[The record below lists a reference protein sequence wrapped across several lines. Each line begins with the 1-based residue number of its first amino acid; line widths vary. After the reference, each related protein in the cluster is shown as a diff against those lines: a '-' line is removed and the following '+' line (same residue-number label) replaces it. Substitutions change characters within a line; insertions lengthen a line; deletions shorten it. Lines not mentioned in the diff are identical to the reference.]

1 MRNNLLVTILFLA
14 SSSII
19 LSQDLRIKNLQIESK
34 NNGTVIQLDSNRKV
48 NLENVTAWYSSEWF
62 YMTIYDANADS
73 LSLTNYKNDSLKNIE
88 VSNSDES
95 TQIAVQL
102 FSDIESFE
110 INTPNRKTLQFF
122 LRNSQ
127 LVAKNSISVEDGID
141 IVQAEEKT
149 SKEKPESKLFN
160 DLFFYLLRLQNIFFV
175 NLESKIFLTAFDAV
189 IASPNVIKSLLGKL
203 FFLRKVKK
211 SLWLSILKSSEQPP
225 NA

>member
-34 NNGTVIQLDSNRKV
+34 NNGTVIQLDSNKKV

-73 LSLTNYKNDSLKNIE
+73 LSLANYKNDSLKNIE
-88 VSNSDES
+88 ISNSDES

-102 FSDIESFE
+102 FSEIESFE

-127 LVAKNSISVEDGID
+127 LVAKNSISVENKID
-141 IVQAEEKT
+141 IVETEEKT
-149 SKEKPESKLFN
+149 PKEKDIIYEQEQPRNANNKL
-160 DLFFYLLRLQNIFFV
+160 I
-175 NLESKIFLTAFDAV
+175 V
-189 IASPNVIKSLLGKL
+189 IAGLIVSAIDISNSTSFSAGALIAIIAN
-203 FFLRKVKK
+203 FL
-211 SLWLSILKSSEQPP
+211 
-225 NA
+225 

>member
-34 NNGTVIQLDSNRKV
+34 NNGTVIQLNSNKKV

-73 LSLTNYKNDSLKNIE
+73 LSLVNYKNDSLKNIE

-102 FSDIESFE
+102 FSEIESFE

-127 LVAKNSISVEDGID
+127 LVAKNSISVEDEID
-141 IVQAEEKT
+141 IVRTEEKT
-149 SKEKPESKLFN
+149 PKEKDIIYEK
-160 DLFFYLLRLQNIFFV
+160 
-175 NLESKIFLTAFDAV
+175 
-189 IASPNVIKSLLGKL
+189 
-203 FFLRKVKK
+203 
-211 SLWLSILKSSEQPP
+211 EQPR
-225 NA
+225 NANNKLIVISGLIVSAIDITNSTSFSAGALIAIIANFL

>member
-34 NNGTVIQLDSNRKV
+34 NNGTVIQLDSNKKV

-73 LSLTNYKNDSLKNIE
+73 LSLANYKNDSLKNIE

-102 FSDIESFE
+102 FSEIESFE
-110 INTPNRKTLQFF
+110 INTLNRKTLQFL

-127 LVAKNSISVEDGID
+127 SVAKNSISVEKEID
-141 IVQAEEKT
+141 IVQTEEKT
-149 SKEKPESKLFN
+149 PKEKDIIYEKEQPRNANNKL
-160 DLFFYLLRLQNIFFV
+160 I
-175 NLESKIFLTAFDAV
+175 V
-189 IASPNVIKSLLGKL
+189 IAGLIVSAIDITNSTSFSAGALIALIAN
-203 FFLRKVKK
+203 FL
-211 SLWLSILKSSEQPP
+211 
-225 NA
+225 

>member
-19 LSQDLRIKNLQIESK
+19 LSQDLKIKNLQIESK
-34 NNGTVIQLDSNRKV
+34 NNGTVIQLDSNKKV

-73 LSLTNYKNDSLKNIE
+73 LSLANYKNNFLKNIE

-102 FSDIESFE
+102 FSEIESFE
-110 INTPNRKTLQFF
+110 INTPKRKTLQFF

-127 LVAKNSISVEDGID
+127 SVSKESISDENEIDVVVFEENIPNEKEIIYEKKQPRDTNSKLIVIAGLVVSAVDITNSTSFALGALVAIIAN
-141 IVQAEEKT
+141 
-149 SKEKPESKLFN
+149 
-160 DLFFYLLRLQNIFFV
+160 
-175 NLESKIFLTAFDAV
+175 FL
-189 IASPNVIKSLLGKL
+189 
-203 FFLRKVKK
+203 
-211 SLWLSILKSSEQPP
+211 
-225 NA
+225 

>member
-14 SSSII
+14 FSSII

-73 LSLTNYKNDSLKNIE
+73 LSLANYKNDSLKNIE

-102 FSDIESFE
+102 FSEIESFE

-127 LVAKNSISVEDGID
+127 LVAKNSISVEDEFD
-141 IVQAEEKT
+141 IVQTEEKT
-149 SKEKPESKLFN
+149 PKEKDIIYEKEQPRNANNKL
-160 DLFFYLLRLQNIFFV
+160 I
-175 NLESKIFLTAFDAV
+175 V
-189 IASPNVIKSLLGKL
+189 IAGLVVSAIDITNSTSFSAGALIAIIAN
-203 FFLRKVKK
+203 FL
-211 SLWLSILKSSEQPP
+211 
-225 NA
+225 

>member
-48 NLENVTAWYSSEWF
+48 NLENITAWYSSEWF

-73 LSLTNYKNDSLKNIE
+73 LSLANYKNDSLKNIE
-88 VSNSDES
+88 VSNNDES

-102 FSDIESFE
+102 FSEIESFE
-110 INTPNRKTLQFF
+110 INTPNRKTLQFL

-127 LVAKNSISVEDGID
+127 LVAKNSISVEDEID
-141 IVQAEEKT
+141 IVQTEET
-149 SKEKPESKLFN
+149 PKEKDIIYEKEQLRSANNKL
-160 DLFFYLLRLQNIFFV
+160 I
-175 NLESKIFLTAFDAV
+175 V
-189 IASPNVIKSLLGKL
+189 IAGLIVSAIDITNSTSFSAGALIAIIAS
-203 FFLRKVKK
+203 FL
-211 SLWLSILKSSEQPP
+211 
-225 NA
+225 

>member
-34 NNGTVIQLDSNRKV
+34 NNGTVIQLDSNKKV

-73 LSLTNYKNDSLKNIE
+73 LSLANYKNDSLKNIE
-88 VSNSDES
+88 ISNSDES

-102 FSDIESFE
+102 FSEIESFE

-127 LVAKNSISVEDGID
+127 LVAKNSISVEDKID
-141 IVQAEEKT
+141 IVETEEKT
-149 SKEKPESKLFN
+149 PKEKDIIYEKEQPRNANNKL
-160 DLFFYLLRLQNIFFV
+160 I
-175 NLESKIFLTAFDAV
+175 V
-189 IASPNVIKSLLGKL
+189 IAGLIVSAIDISNSTSFSAGALIAIIAN
-203 FFLRKVKK
+203 FL
-211 SLWLSILKSSEQPP
+211 
-225 NA
+225 

>member
-34 NNGTVIQLDSNRKV
+34 NNGTVIQLDSNKKV

-73 LSLTNYKNDSLKNIE
+73 LSLANYKNDSLKNIE

-102 FSDIESFE
+102 FSEIESFE

-127 LVAKNSISVEDGID
+127 LVAKNSISVEDEFD
-141 IVQAEEKT
+141 IVQTEEKNP
-149 SKEKPESKLFN
+149 KEKDIIYEKEQPRNANNKL
-160 DLFFYLLRLQNIFFV
+160 I
-175 NLESKIFLTAFDAV
+175 V
-189 IASPNVIKSLLGKL
+189 IAGLIVSAVDITNSTSFSAGALIAIIAN
-203 FFLRKVKK
+203 FL
-211 SLWLSILKSSEQPP
+211 
-225 NA
+225 

>member
-34 NNGTVIQLDSNRKV
+34 KNGTVIQLDSNRKV

-73 LSLTNYKNDSLKNIE
+73 LSLANYKNDSLKNIE

-102 FSDIESFE
+102 FSEIESFE

-127 LVAKNSISVEDGID
+127 LVAKNSISVEDKID
-141 IVQAEEKT
+141 IVQTEERT
-149 SKEKPESKLFN
+149 PKEKDIIYEKEQPRNANNKL
-160 DLFFYLLRLQNIFFV
+160 I
-175 NLESKIFLTAFDAV
+175 V
-189 IASPNVIKSLLGKL
+189 IAGLIVSAIDITNSTSFSAGALIAIIAN
-203 FFLRKVKK
+203 FL
-211 SLWLSILKSSEQPP
+211 
-225 NA
+225 

>member
-73 LSLTNYKNDSLKNIE
+73 LSLANYKNDSLKNIE

-102 FSDIESFE
+102 FSEIESFE

-127 LVAKNSISVEDGID
+127 LVAKNSISVEDEID
-141 IVQAEEKT
+141 IFQNEEKT
-149 SKEKPESKLFN
+149 PKEKDIIYEKEQSRNANNKL
-160 DLFFYLLRLQNIFFV
+160 I
-175 NLESKIFLTAFDAV
+175 V
-189 IASPNVIKSLLGKL
+189 IAGLIVSALDITNSTSFSAGALIAIIAN
-203 FFLRKVKK
+203 FL
-211 SLWLSILKSSEQPP
+211 
-225 NA
+225 

>member
-73 LSLTNYKNDSLKNIE
+73 LSLANYRNDSLKNIE

-102 FSDIESFE
+102 FSEIESFE

-127 LVAKNSISVEDGID
+127 LVAKNSISVEDKID
-141 IVQAEEKT
+141 IVQSEEKT
-149 SKEKPESKLFN
+149 PKEKDIIYEREQLRSANNKL
-160 DLFFYLLRLQNIFFV
+160 I
-175 NLESKIFLTAFDAV
+175 V
-189 IASPNVIKSLLGKL
+189 IAGLIVSAIDITNSTSFSAGALIAIIAN
-203 FFLRKVKK
+203 FL
-211 SLWLSILKSSEQPP
+211 
-225 NA
+225 

>member
-19 LSQDLRIKNLQIESK
+19 LSQDLKIKNLQIESK
-34 NNGTVIQLDSNRKV
+34 NNGTVIQLDSNKKV

-62 YMTIYDANADS
+62 YMTIYDAYADS
-73 LSLTNYKNDSLKNIE
+73 LSLANYKNNSLKNIE

-110 INTPNRKTLQFF
+110 INTPKRKTLQFF

-127 LVAKNSISVEDGID
+127 SVAKNSISIENEID
-141 IVQAEEKT
+141 IFEKEENSPRK
-149 SKEKPESKLFN
+149 KDIIYEK
-160 DLFFYLLRLQNIFFV
+160 
-175 NLESKIFLTAFDAV
+175 
-189 IASPNVIKSLLGKL
+189 
-203 FFLRKVKK
+203 
-211 SLWLSILKSSEQPP
+211 EQPRIA
-225 NA
+225 NNKLIVFAGLIVSAIDITNSTSFSAGVLIAIIANFL

>member
-73 LSLTNYKNDSLKNIE
+73 LSLANYKNDSLKNIE

-95 TQIAVQL
+95 AQIAVQL
-102 FSDIESFE
+102 FSEIESFE

-127 LVAKNSISVEDGID
+127 LVAKNSISVEDKID
-141 IVQAEEKT
+141 IVQTEERT
-149 SKEKPESKLFN
+149 PKEKDIIYEKEQPRNANNKL
-160 DLFFYLLRLQNIFFV
+160 I
-175 NLESKIFLTAFDAV
+175 V
-189 IASPNVIKSLLGKL
+189 IAGLIVSAIDVTNSTSFSAGALIAIIAS
-203 FFLRKVKK
+203 FL
-211 SLWLSILKSSEQPP
+211 
-225 NA
+225 

>member
-73 LSLTNYKNDSLKNIE
+73 LSLANYKNDSLKNIE
-88 VSNSDES
+88 VSNNDES

-102 FSDIESFE
+102 FSEIESFE

-127 LVAKNSISVEDGID
+127 LVAKNSISVEDKID
-141 IVQAEEKT
+141 IVQSEEKT
-149 SKEKPESKLFN
+149 PKEKDIIYEKEQLRSANNKL
-160 DLFFYLLRLQNIFFV
+160 I
-175 NLESKIFLTAFDAV
+175 V
-189 IASPNVIKSLLGKL
+189 IAGLIVSAIDITNSTSFSAGALIAIIAN
-203 FFLRKVKK
+203 FL
-211 SLWLSILKSSEQPP
+211 
-225 NA
+225 

>member
-34 NNGTVIQLDSNRKV
+34 NNGTVIQLDSNKKV

-73 LSLTNYKNDSLKNIE
+73 LSLANYKNDSLKNIE

-102 FSDIESFE
+102 FSEIESFE
-110 INTPNRKTLQFF
+110 IDTPKRKTLQFL

-127 LVAKNSISVEDGID
+127 SVAKNSISVEDEID
-141 IVQAEEKT
+141 IVQPGKNIA
-149 SKEKPESKLFN
+149 KEKGVIYEKEQPRNTNNKL
-160 DLFFYLLRLQNIFFV
+160 I
-175 NLESKIFLTAFDAV
+175 V
-189 IASPNVIKSLLGKL
+189 IAGLIVSAIDITNSTSFSGGALIAIIAN
-203 FFLRKVKK
+203 FL
-211 SLWLSILKSSEQPP
+211 
-225 NA
+225 

>member
-73 LSLTNYKNDSLKNIE
+73 LSLANYKNDSLKNIE

-102 FSDIESFE
+102 LSEIESFE

-127 LVAKNSISVEDGID
+127 LVAKNSISVEDEID
-141 IVQAEEKT
+141 IAQTEEKT
-149 SKEKPESKLFN
+149 SKEKDIIYEKEQPRNANNKL
-160 DLFFYLLRLQNIFFV
+160 I
-175 NLESKIFLTAFDAV
+175 V
-189 IASPNVIKSLLGKL
+189 IAGLIVSAIDITNSTSFSAGALIAIIAN
-203 FFLRKVKK
+203 FL
-211 SLWLSILKSSEQPP
+211 
-225 NA
+225 

>member
-19 LSQDLRIKNLQIESK
+19 LSQDLKIKNLQIESK
-34 NNGTVIQLDSNRKV
+34 NNGTVIQLDSNKKV

-73 LSLTNYKNDSLKNIE
+73 LSLAKYKNNSLKSIE

-102 FSDIESFE
+102 FSEIESFE
-110 INTPNRKTLQFF
+110 INTPKRKTLQFF

-127 LVAKNSISVEDGID
+127 SVSKDSISDENEIDVVVFEENIPNEKEIIYEKEQPRDTNSKLIVIAGLVVSAVDITNSTSFALGALVAIIAN
-141 IVQAEEKT
+141 
-149 SKEKPESKLFN
+149 
-160 DLFFYLLRLQNIFFV
+160 
-175 NLESKIFLTAFDAV
+175 FL
-189 IASPNVIKSLLGKL
+189 
-203 FFLRKVKK
+203 
-211 SLWLSILKSSEQPP
+211 
-225 NA
+225 

>member
-34 NNGTVIQLDSNRKV
+34 KNGTVIQLDSNRKV

-73 LSLTNYKNDSLKNIE
+73 LSLANYKNDSLKNIE

-102 FSDIESFE
+102 FSEIESFE

-127 LVAKNSISVEDGID
+127 LVAKNSISVEDKID
-141 IVQAEEKT
+141 IVQTEERT
-149 SKEKPESKLFN
+149 PKEKDIIYENEQPRNANNKL
-160 DLFFYLLRLQNIFFV
+160 I
-175 NLESKIFLTAFDAV
+175 V
-189 IASPNVIKSLLGKL
+189 IAGLIVSAIDVTNSTSFSAGALIAIIAS
-203 FFLRKVKK
+203 FL
-211 SLWLSILKSSEQPP
+211 
-225 NA
+225 

>member
-34 NNGTVIQLDSNRKV
+34 NNGTVIQLDSNKKV

-73 LSLTNYKNDSLKNIE
+73 LSLANYKNDSLKNIE

-102 FSDIESFE
+102 FSEIESFE

-127 LVAKNSISVEDGID
+127 LVAKNSISVEDEID
-141 IVQAEEKT
+141 IVQTEEKT
-149 SKEKPESKLFN
+149 PKEKDIIYEKEQPRNANNKF
-160 DLFFYLLRLQNIFFV
+160 I
-175 NLESKIFLTAFDAV
+175 V
-189 IASPNVIKSLLGKL
+189 IAGLIVSALDITNSTSFSAGALIAIIAN
-203 FFLRKVKK
+203 FL
-211 SLWLSILKSSEQPP
+211 
-225 NA
+225 

>member
-19 LSQDLRIKNLQIESK
+19 LSQDLKIKNLQIESK
-34 NNGTVIQLDSNRKV
+34 NNGTVIQLDSNKKV

-73 LSLTNYKNDSLKNIE
+73 LSLANYKNASLKNIE

-102 FSDIESFE
+102 FSEIESFE

-127 LVAKNSISVEDGID
+127 LVAKNSISVEDEID
-141 IVQAEEKT
+141 IVQTEEKT
-149 SKEKPESKLFN
+149 PKEKGIIYEKEQPRNANNKL
-160 DLFFYLLRLQNIFFV
+160 I
-175 NLESKIFLTAFDAV
+175 V
-189 IASPNVIKSLLGKL
+189 IAGLIVSAIDITNSTSFSAGALIAIIAN
-203 FFLRKVKK
+203 FL
-211 SLWLSILKSSEQPP
+211 
-225 NA
+225 

>member
-34 NNGTVIQLDSNRKV
+34 NNGTVIQLDSNKKV

-73 LSLTNYKNDSLKNIE
+73 LSLANYKNDSLKNIE

-102 FSDIESFE
+102 FSEIESFE

-122 LRNSQ
+122 LRNNQ
-127 LVAKNSISVEDGID
+127 LVAKNSISVEDKID
-141 IVQAEEKT
+141 IVQTEEKIP
-149 SKEKPESKLFN
+149 KEKDIIYEKEQPRNANNKL
-160 DLFFYLLRLQNIFFV
+160 I
-175 NLESKIFLTAFDAV
+175 V
-189 IASPNVIKSLLGKL
+189 IAGLIVSAIDITNSTSFSAGALIAIIAN
-203 FFLRKVKK
+203 FL
-211 SLWLSILKSSEQPP
+211 
-225 NA
+225 

>member
-34 NNGTVIQLDSNRKV
+34 NNGTVIQLDSNKKV

-73 LSLTNYKNDSLKNIE
+73 LSLANYKNDSLKNIE

-102 FSDIESFE
+102 FSEIESFE

-127 LVAKNSISVEDGID
+127 LVAKNSISVEDEID
-141 IVQAEEKT
+141 IVQTEEKT
-149 SKEKPESKLFN
+149 PKEKDIIYEK
-160 DLFFYLLRLQNIFFV
+160 
-175 NLESKIFLTAFDAV
+175 
-189 IASPNVIKSLLGKL
+189 
-203 FFLRKVKK
+203 
-211 SLWLSILKSSEQPP
+211 EQPR
-225 NA
+225 NANNKLIVVAGLIVSAIDITNSTSFSAGALIAIIANFL

>member
-19 LSQDLRIKNLQIESK
+19 LSQDLRIKNLQFESK

-48 NLENVTAWYSSEWF
+48 NLENITAWYSSEWF

-73 LSLTNYKNDSLKNIE
+73 LSLANYKNDSLKNIE

-127 LVAKNSISVEDGID
+127 LVAKNSISVEDEID
-141 IVQAEEKT
+141 IVQTEEKT
-149 SKEKPESKLFN
+149 PKEKDIIYEKEQPRNANSKL
-160 DLFFYLLRLQNIFFV
+160 I
-175 NLESKIFLTAFDAV
+175 V
-189 IASPNVIKSLLGKL
+189 IAGLIVSAVDITNSTSFSAGALIAIIAN
-203 FFLRKVKK
+203 FL
-211 SLWLSILKSSEQPP
+211 
-225 NA
+225 

>member
-34 NNGTVIQLDSNRKV
+34 NNGTVIQLDSNKKV

-73 LSLTNYKNDSLKNIE
+73 LSLANYKNDSLKNIE
-88 VSNSDES
+88 ISNSGES

-102 FSDIESFE
+102 FSEIESFE

-127 LVAKNSISVEDGID
+127 LVAKNSISVEDEID
-141 IVQAEEKT
+141 IVQTEEKT
-149 SKEKPESKLFN
+149 PKEKDIIYEKEQSRNANSKL
-160 DLFFYLLRLQNIFFV
+160 I
-175 NLESKIFLTAFDAV
+175 V
-189 IASPNVIKSLLGKL
+189 IAGLIISAIDITNSTSFSAGALIAIIAN
-203 FFLRKVKK
+203 FL
-211 SLWLSILKSSEQPP
+211 
-225 NA
+225 

>member
-34 NNGTVIQLDSNRKV
+34 NNGTVIQLDSNKKV

-73 LSLTNYKNDSLKNIE
+73 LSLANYKNDSLKNIE

-102 FSDIESFE
+102 FSEIESFE

-127 LVAKNSISVEDGID
+127 LVAKNSISVEDEID
-141 IVQAEEKT
+141 IVQTEEKT
-149 SKEKPESKLFN
+149 PKEKDIIYEKEQPRNANKKL
-160 DLFFYLLRLQNIFFV
+160 I
-175 NLESKIFLTAFDAV
+175 V
-189 IASPNVIKSLLGKL
+189 IAGLIVSAIDITNSTSFSAGALIAIIAN
-203 FFLRKVKK
+203 FL
-211 SLWLSILKSSEQPP
+211 
-225 NA
+225 

>member
-19 LSQDLRIKNLQIESK
+19 LSQDLKIKNLQIESK
-34 NNGTVIQLDSNRKV
+34 NNGTVIQLDSNKKV

-73 LSLTNYKNDSLKNIE
+73 LSLANYKNDSLKNIE

-102 FSDIESFE
+102 FSEIESFE

-127 LVAKNSISVEDGID
+127 LIAKNSISVEDEID
-141 IVQAEEKT
+141 IIQTEEKT
-149 SKEKPESKLFN
+149 PKEKGIIYEKEQPRNANSKL
-160 DLFFYLLRLQNIFFV
+160 I
-175 NLESKIFLTAFDAV
+175 V
-189 IASPNVIKSLLGKL
+189 IAGLIVSAIDITNSTSFSAGALIAIIAN
-203 FFLRKVKK
+203 FL
-211 SLWLSILKSSEQPP
+211 
-225 NA
+225 

>member
-34 NNGTVIQLDSNRKV
+34 NNGTVIQLDSNKKV

-73 LSLTNYKNDSLKNIE
+73 LSLANYKNDSLKNIE

-102 FSDIESFE
+102 FSEIESFE

-127 LVAKNSISVEDGID
+127 LVAKNSISVEDEID
-141 IVQAEEKT
+141 IVQTEEKT
-149 SKEKPESKLFN
+149 PKEKDIIYEKEQPRNANSKL
-160 DLFFYLLRLQNIFFV
+160 I
-175 NLESKIFLTAFDAV
+175 V
-189 IASPNVIKSLLGKL
+189 IAGLIVSAIDIANSTSFSAGALIAIIAN
-203 FFLRKVKK
+203 FL
-211 SLWLSILKSSEQPP
+211 
-225 NA
+225 

>member
-19 LSQDLRIKNLQIESK
+19 LSQDLKIKNLQIESK
-34 NNGTVIQLDSNRKV
+34 NNGTIIQLDSNKKV

-73 LSLTNYKNDSLKNIE
+73 LSLANYKNNSLKSIE

-102 FSDIESFE
+102 FSEIESFE
-110 INTPNRKTLQFF
+110 INTPKRKTLQFF

-127 LVAKNSISVEDGID
+127 SVSKDSISDDNEIDVVVFEENIPNEKEIIYEKEQPRDTNSKLIVIAGLVVSAVDITNSTSFALGALVAIIAN
-141 IVQAEEKT
+141 
-149 SKEKPESKLFN
+149 
-160 DLFFYLLRLQNIFFV
+160 
-175 NLESKIFLTAFDAV
+175 FL
-189 IASPNVIKSLLGKL
+189 
-203 FFLRKVKK
+203 
-211 SLWLSILKSSEQPP
+211 
-225 NA
+225 

>member
-1 MRNNLLVTILFLA
+1 MRNNLLVTILFLV

-73 LSLTNYKNDSLKNIE
+73 LSLVNYKNDSLKNIE

-102 FSDIESFE
+102 FSEIESFE

-127 LVAKNSISVEDGID
+127 LVAKNSISVEDEID
-141 IVQAEEKT
+141 IVQTEEKT
-149 SKEKPESKLFN
+149 PKEKDIIYEKEQPRNTNNKL
-160 DLFFYLLRLQNIFFV
+160 I
-175 NLESKIFLTAFDAV
+175 V
-189 IASPNVIKSLLGKL
+189 IAGMIVSAIDITNSTSFSAGALIAIIAN
-203 FFLRKVKK
+203 FL
-211 SLWLSILKSSEQPP
+211 
-225 NA
+225 

>member
-34 NNGTVIQLDSNRKV
+34 NNGTIIQLDSNKKV

-73 LSLTNYKNDSLKNIE
+73 LSLANYKNDSLKNIE

-102 FSDIESFE
+102 FSEIESFE

-122 LRNSQ
+122 LRKSQ
-127 LVAKNSISVEDGID
+127 LVAKDSISLEDEID
-141 IVQAEEKT
+141 IVQTEEKT
-149 SKEKPESKLFN
+149 PQEKDIIYEKEQPRNANNKL
-160 DLFFYLLRLQNIFFV
+160 I
-175 NLESKIFLTAFDAV
+175 V
-189 IASPNVIKSLLGKL
+189 IAGLIVSAIDITNSTSFSAGALIAIIAN
-203 FFLRKVKK
+203 FL
-211 SLWLSILKSSEQPP
+211 
-225 NA
+225 

>member
-73 LSLTNYKNDSLKNIE
+73 LSLANYKNDSLKNIE

-102 FSDIESFE
+102 FSEIESFE

-127 LVAKNSISVEDGID
+127 LVAKNSISVEDKID
-141 IVQAEEKT
+141 IVQTEERT
-149 SKEKPESKLFN
+149 PKEKDIIYEKEQPRNANNKL
-160 DLFFYLLRLQNIFFV
+160 I
-175 NLESKIFLTAFDAV
+175 V
-189 IASPNVIKSLLGKL
+189 IAGLIVSAIDVTNSTSFSAGALIAIIAS
-203 FFLRKVKK
+203 FL
-211 SLWLSILKSSEQPP
+211 
-225 NA
+225 

>member
-34 NNGTVIQLDSNRKV
+34 NNGTVIQLDSSKKV

-73 LSLTNYKNDSLKNIE
+73 LSLANYKNDSLKNIE

-102 FSDIESFE
+102 FSEIESFE

-127 LVAKNSISVEDGID
+127 LVAKNSISVEDEID
-141 IVQAEEKT
+141 IVQTEEKT
-149 SKEKPESKLFN
+149 PKEKDIIYEKEQPRNANSKL
-160 DLFFYLLRLQNIFFV
+160 I
-175 NLESKIFLTAFDAV
+175 V
-189 IASPNVIKSLLGKL
+189 IAGLIVSAIDITNSTSFSAGALIAIIAN
-203 FFLRKVKK
+203 FL
-211 SLWLSILKSSEQPP
+211 
-225 NA
+225 

>member
-34 NNGTVIQLDSNRKV
+34 NNGTVIQLDSNKKV

-73 LSLTNYKNDSLKNIE
+73 LSLANYKNDFLKNIE

-102 FSDIESFE
+102 FSEIESFE

-127 LVAKNSISVEDGID
+127 LVAKNSISFEDEID
-141 IVQAEEKT
+141 IVQTEEKT
-149 SKEKPESKLFN
+149 PKEKDIIYEKEQPRNANNKL
-160 DLFFYLLRLQNIFFV
+160 I
-175 NLESKIFLTAFDAV
+175 V
-189 IASPNVIKSLLGKL
+189 IAGLIVSAVDITNSTSFSAGALIAIIAN
-203 FFLRKVKK
+203 FL
-211 SLWLSILKSSEQPP
+211 
-225 NA
+225 

>member
-34 NNGTVIQLDSNRKV
+34 NNGTVIQLDSNKKV

-62 YMTIYDANADS
+62 YMTIYNANADS
-73 LSLTNYKNDSLKNIE
+73 LSLINYKNDSLKNIE

-102 FSDIESFE
+102 FSEIESFE
-110 INTPNRKTLQFF
+110 INTPNRKTLQFL

-127 LVAKNSISVEDGID
+127 SVAKNSISVEDEID
-141 IVQAEEKT
+141 IVQTEEKIP
-149 SKEKPESKLFN
+149 KEKDIIYEKEQPRNANNKL
-160 DLFFYLLRLQNIFFV
+160 I
-175 NLESKIFLTAFDAV
+175 V
-189 IASPNVIKSLLGKL
+189 IAGLIVSAIDITNSTSFSAGALIAIIAN
-203 FFLRKVKK
+203 FL
-211 SLWLSILKSSEQPP
+211 
-225 NA
+225 